1 MPRRKQLL
9 IEVQMQCVAI
19 CIISLTNR
27 TLFTFLAAWSR
38 FVCQDMKWQDSI
50 PEGCI
55 SPACQPCV
63 FRWPPLGVWGRGR
76 GVVGMGRSSS
86 EQIWTDL
93 QWWPSGV
100 SSREGEAGERVG
112 KVVGAQVPCL
122 GEGRFPGPMSWRG
135 GTLPCDLSHSAFDV
149 TCLPSYPSPTPCEQ
163 TDACEN
169 ITFTKPFVG
178 GKMGSTRKWVRKI
191 ELFSL
196 LRKDIIHDSASL
208 QLYLIE

>member
-1 MPRRKQLL
+1 MYYLIDKQNIIHIFGSLVSLCLSRYEMTRQHSRRMHITRLPT
-9 IEVQMQCVAI
+9 MCVSVA
-19 CIISLTNR
+19 TTR
-27 TLFTFLAAWSR
+27 
-38 FVCQDMKWQDSI
+38 
-50 PEGCI
+50 
-55 SPACQPCV
+55 CV
-63 FRWPPLGVWGRGR
+63 GAGGGGR

-86 EQIWTDL
+86 EQIWTYL
-93 QWWPSGV
+93 QWGPSGV

-149 TCLPSYPSPTPCEQ
+149 TYLPSYPPTPCEQ

-169 ITFTKPFVG
+169 ITFTKLPFVG
-178 GKMGSTRKWVRKI
+178 GKMGCTRKWVRKI